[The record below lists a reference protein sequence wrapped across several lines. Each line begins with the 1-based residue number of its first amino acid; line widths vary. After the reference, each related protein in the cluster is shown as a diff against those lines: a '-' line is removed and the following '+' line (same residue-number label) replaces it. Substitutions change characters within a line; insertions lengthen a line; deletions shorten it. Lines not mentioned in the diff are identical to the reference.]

1 MFFTTLARRLLR
13 PLNGSNK
20 LQNKA
25 ASSEIEAVFSYLDT
39 QIQAGCILYCIGNI
53 PTRRRKK
60 YMCTC
65 CQNYTGAVQ
74 SNGCSCNSNRCG
86 FNRCGYGV
94 AAQTTVS
101 GGTFCGNCCVRYVSF
116 PVSGTAV
123 VPVNAIRF
131 YPTWGTGANSVDNG
145 NSCGCFWSRGANN
158 QANASSNCCG
168 FGRCGGSA
176 AIANYYEDYYNR
188 QYGLNN

>member
-1 MFFTTLARRLLR
+1 
-13 PLNGSNK
+13 
-20 LQNKA
+20 
-25 ASSEIEAVFSYLDT
+25 
-39 QIQAGCILYCIGNI
+39 
-53 PTRRRKK
+53 
-60 YMCTC
+60 MCTC

>member
-1 MFFTTLARRLLR
+1 M
-13 PLNGSNK
+13 S
-20 LQNKA
+20 
-25 ASSEIEAVFSYLDT
+25 
-39 QIQAGCILYCIGNI
+39 
-53 PTRRRKK
+53 
-60 YMCTC
+60 TC

-74 SNGCSCNSNRCG
+74 SNGCSCNS
-86 FNRCGYGV
+86 NRCGYGV

-131 YPTWGTGANSVDNG
+131 YPTWDASANNG
-145 NSCGCFWSRGANN
+145 DSGHSCGCFWLRGANN